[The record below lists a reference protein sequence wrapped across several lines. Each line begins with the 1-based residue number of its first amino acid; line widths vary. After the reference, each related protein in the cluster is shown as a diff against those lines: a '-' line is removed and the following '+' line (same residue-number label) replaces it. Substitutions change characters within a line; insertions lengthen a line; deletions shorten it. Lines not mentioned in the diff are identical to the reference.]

1 MATNVSE
8 MEKAYSEAIE
18 WLIAQALEEESQF
31 RYGGELEYL
40 LHFTRSDTYRDAA
53 DHLQHTLNSL
63 IGNPESEK

>member
-18 WLIAQALEEESQF
+18 WLIAQALDEESQF
-31 RYGGELEYL
+31 RHGEELEYL
-40 LHFTRSDTYRDAA
+40 DHFARSDTYRDAA
-53 DHLQHTLNSL
+53 DHLQHIFNSL

>member
-31 RYGGELEYL
+31 HYGGELEYL
-40 LHFTRSDTYRDAA
+40 TGTGYRSMT
-53 DHLQHTLNSL
+53 QSPT
-63 IGNPESEK
+63 